1 MLAYTY
7 YESDTRV
14 IREAEAAV
22 EGGFEVDFLALRKPG
37 SARTETVRGV
47 RVIRLNQAKYRGRGY
62 AAYVIGYLMFFLR
75 CLVASATLYPKR
87 RYRVIHVSNMPD
99 LLVFSTIVPKFFGAK
114 VILDI
119 HDPMPDTFASKFKG
133 PKAGFFYQLLLWQ
146 ERLSAAY
153 SDRTITVH
161 EPVREGI
168 LLKHGFKRESV
179 GVIANFA
186 DEKLFPLR
194 KSFSSNGKVRLV
206 FHGTILERSGL
217 GSLVTAMAKVR
228 HKECISLKII
238 GEGDFSPTLTTMI
251 ESLGLGD
258 IVEFDNHTYPAHL
271 IGERLADCNLG
282 VVPLEVGP
290 VTNYALPLK
299 LLEYIS
305 MGLPVASVRNYA
317 ISYYLGDDDC
327 LFFEWN
333 DPKSLSA
340 LLDRIAECPEILM
353 QYRQRSIAL
362 RRRFSWSV
370 EKKKYVIL
378 LRELVGAVRK
388 LHPDVCDTRNKSGG
402 GLRVGRES

>member
-1 MLAYTY
+1 MSSRTGVRDAVLMIAYTY

-37 SARTETVRGV
+37 SPKTEVVRGV

-62 AAYVIGYLMFFLR
+62 AAYVLGYLMFFLR
-75 CLVASATLYPKR
+75 CLVASATLHLKR

-99 LLVFSTIVPKFFGAK
+99 LLVFSAIVPKFLGAK
-114 VILDI
+114 IILDI
-119 HDPMPDTFASKFKG
+119 HDPMPDTFATKFRG
-133 PKAGFFYQLLLWQ
+133 PKAGFFYRLLLWQ

-186 DEKLFPLR
+186 DERLFPLR
-194 KSFSSNGKVRLV
+194 ESFHSNGKVRLV

-217 GSLVTAMAKVR
+217 RILVTAMAKVR
-228 HKECISLKII
+228 HKERVSLKII
-238 GEGDFSPTLTTMI
+238 GEGDFSPALTAMI
-251 ESLGLGD
+251 ESLKLSD

-271 IGERLADCNLG
+271 IAARLADCNLG
-282 VVPLEVGP
+282 IVPLEVGA

-305 MGLPVASVRNYA
+305 MGLPVVSVRNYA
-317 ISYYLGDDDC
+317 ISYYFEESDC

-333 DPKSLSA
+333 EPKSLSA
-340 LLDRIAECPEILM
+340 VLDRIAECPEILM
-353 QYRQRSIAL
+353 RYRERSIAI
-362 RRRFSWSV
+362 RHRFSWNG
-370 EKKKYVIL
+370 EKEKYVAL
-378 LRELVGAVRK
+378 LRELAGFK
-388 LHPDVCDTRNKSGG
+388 SDQHPGG
-402 GLRVGRES
+402 IRGN